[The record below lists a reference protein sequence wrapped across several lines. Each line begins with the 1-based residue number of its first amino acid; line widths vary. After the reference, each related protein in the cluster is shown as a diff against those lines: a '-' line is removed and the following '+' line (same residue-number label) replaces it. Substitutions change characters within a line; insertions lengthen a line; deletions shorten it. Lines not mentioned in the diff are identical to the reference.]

1 MRRKTQQ
8 RTAILQAL
16 EDADRPLSPQEILDS
31 AREDTPTLGIATVYR
46 NIRVLVDE
54 DHLHAVDLPGAPSRY
69 ELVGKGHHHHFHC
82 RRCDRVFEVEEC
94 PGQLSDLLPAGFELE
109 EHEIILYGRCPDCV
123 TGASDANAS
132 DATASDANASDATAS
147 DAAASA

>member
-31 AREDTPTLGIATVYR
+31 AREDTPSLGIATVYR

-54 DHLHAVDLPGAPSRY
+54 DHLRSVDLPGAPSRY
-69 ELVGKGHHHHFHC
+69 EVVGKGHHHHFHC
-82 RRCDRVFEVEEC
+82 RCCDRVFEVEEC

-109 EHEIILYGRCPDCV
+109 EHEIILYGRCPECAR
-123 TGASDANAS
+123 GAGES
-132 DATASDANASDATAS
+132 
-147 DAAASA
+147 AASA